1 MAFAVADASTYRTGY
16 QTTLV
21 PDTVLRGSLP
31 LSPQERGMHH
41 TVQESVGTNHVAM
54 AAILQLD
61 LRGSADLPVR
71 LSSGN
76 DNSAAVKNISKPGNK
91 PQMVLHQVETQL
103 EARARHVI
111 VVGQKQSKYF
121 MDHQTNIDW
130 DGRRL
135 YRYPDLG
142 LHPQLVQLAAK
153 VLGKPIDE
161 STVDMMACRVTRQTR
176 HYVSRYPDGDT
187 DRITQCDVQTFH
199 LGEHHLLSDKNLY
212 IYPPE
217 VMLEKI
223 AQQVCYQQRD
233 GQSILLVY
241 PLWVGYSWMSL
252 LEDRIEN
259 SVLIPHDERNWVH
272 PAGAQ
277 QTDESG
283 RPKWP
288 LIMSSLSSKQ
298 CPRKAGQPRRQKP
311 FAQVTATERDG
322 QIYFHSK
329 NLPNT

>member
-1 MAFAVADASTYRTGY
+1 MIGQQNPHRLSHWPAQYLICATSPFLSGGGKATEQDPGNGPEDLGRSDSTTPTSTAGRPGQAAGPRLVGGWLGQTGPIVAFAVADASTYRTGY
-16 QTTLV
+16 QITLV

-61 LRGSADLPVR
+61 LRGSPDLPVR

-142 LHPQLVQLAAK
+142 LHPQLVQLAATL
-153 VLGKPIDE
+153 LGKPIDE
-161 STVDMMACRVTRQTR
+161 STVDMVACRVTRQTR
-176 HYVSRYPDGDT
+176 QYVARYPDGDT

-199 LGEHHLLSDKNLY
+199 LGEHHLLS
-212 IYPPE
+212 
-217 VMLEKI
+217 
-223 AQQVCYQQRD
+223 
-233 GQSILLVY
+233 G
-241 PLWVGYSWMSL
+241 
-252 LEDRIEN
+252 
-259 SVLIPHDERNWVH
+259 
-272 PAGAQ
+272 
-277 QTDESG
+277 
-283 RPKWP
+283 
-288 LIMSSLSSKQ
+288 SKT
-298 CPRKAGQPRRQKP
+298 CTFTLRR
-311 FAQVTATERDG
+311 
-322 QIYFHSK
+322 
-329 NLPNT
+329 